1 MGGVLLK
8 RLPPPVPDYG
18 HVSFHYCTLNQV
30 LEGEITDKH
39 GLVKENV
46 RDACARNMGD
56 LCPRKQLENLQD
68 RCGEAILELRE
79 ITQEDG
85 SISVTVVDK
94 NDSLRMYPDETD
106 DFVQKF
112 VGKSLRGATETELR
126 RCYDMKVKVKA
137 TISRQ
142 SAAKAR
148 AIEKAKAL
156 NDINLES
163 YINSKTLEKLYVS
176 QLHLYM
182 IEKMGLSKAQCE
194 RKGYA
199 SQKK

>member
-1 MGGVLLK
+1 
-8 RLPPPVPDYG
+8 
-18 HVSFHYCTLNQV
+18 
-30 LEGEITDKH
+30 
-39 GLVKENV
+39 
-46 RDACARNMGD
+46 
-56 LCPRKQLENLQD
+56 
-68 RCGEAILELRE
+68 
-79 ITQEDG
+79 
-85 SISVTVVDK
+85 
-94 NDSLRMYPDETD
+94 MYPDETD

-126 RCYDMKVKVKA
+126 RCYDMKVKVKVKVKA

-163 YINSKTLEKLYVS
+163 YINSKTLEKLYMS